1 MTLLI
6 KFSGWF
12 QCRLPTAPDPTDEPR
27 GVSGY
32 AHALPNEPDFDRI
45 IRLQP
50 KLAIQRSYCQPIG
63 VYVKAIWIDGA
74 RQDDHPLLGG
84 TVDFLDNPKFEGRN
98 NIVVEDD
105 GYEAIFPLHIQIK
118 KNNCII
124 QRKFKDKNIFPSSEN
139 KYNFEDFNQLKASG
153 LHINP
158 GIVSEATGIFDLRTI
173 WEKRKEQLEK
183 DLQTTAATE
192 IEMATLNSRINFLS
206 KNLKSKN
213 GLYNRFAYRMLYLIS
228 LTGSIIFQ
236 DPEKYITGKPSI
248 DPESNEPED
257 WPLEF
262 WCGGWDAESLSGYIE
277 GYLGIPMSS
286 DNKIILNLNRDIN
299 EKIKEPL
306 KRRF

>member
-6 KFSGWF
+6 KFAGWF

-50 KLAIQRSYCQPIG
+50 KLAIQRSHCQPIG
-63 VYVKAIWIDGA
+63 VYVKTIWIDGT

-84 TVDFLDNPKFEGRN
+84 DVDFLDNPKFEGRN

-118 KNNCII
+118 NNNCLIR
-124 QRKFKDKNIFPSSEN
+124 RKFKDNNIFPSTEN
-139 KYNFEDFNQLKASG
+139 GYNFEDFNQLKASG

-158 GIVSEATGIFDLRTI
+158 GIVSESTGIFDLSNV
-173 WEKRKEQLEK
+173 WKKRKEHLEK
-183 DLQTTAATE
+183 DLQTAANE
-192 IEMATLNSRINFLS
+192 IEMAALNSRINFLTR
-206 KNLKSKN
+206 NLKSKN
-213 GLYNRFAYRMLYLIS
+213 GLYNRFAYRMLYMIS

-236 DPEKYITGKPSI
+236 YPEKYFIGKPSI
-248 DPESNEPED
+248 NPESNEYED
-257 WPLEF
+257 WSLEF
-262 WCGGWDAESLSGYIE
+262 WCGGWDADSLSGYIE
-277 GYLGIPMSS
+277 GYLGIPMNS
-286 DNKIILNLNRDIN
+286 DNETILNLNRDIN